1 MKITALTL
9 ILSLISSPLFSSET
23 SIIVNGKTT
32 TTTGEAVIS
41 NNGTITINGRTL
53 AGNIIQGS
61 GKFSTETRNLP
72 NFTEVHLGIAADV
85 TIISGEKPNCQILAD
100 DNLHPLIST
109 ESSGLSLRISAK
121 DNYSSAR
128 KIAIKLETPL
138 LTRTENNGSGR
149 ISIAEVNQEKI
160 ELVINGSGDI
170 TVNGEVSEL
179 NTEINGSG
187 SVHAENLQADIV
199 KININGSGNADV
211 NSIDA
216 LTAKINGSGNIH
228 YIGKPPK
235 MNTRVT
241 GSGTISNK

>member
-9 ILSLISSPLFSSET
+9 FLSLISSPLFSSEVT
-23 SIIVNGKTT
+23 ITNNGKTT
-32 TTTGEAVIS
+32 TTTGEVITIK
-41 NNGTITINGRTL
+41 NGTITINGRAL
-53 AGNIIQGS
+53 AGNITQGS
-61 GKFSTETRNLP
+61 GEFSTETRNLP
-72 NFTEVHLGIAADV
+72 NFTELHLGIAADV
-85 TIISGEKPNCQILAD
+85 TIISGEKSKCQISAD
-100 DNLHPLIST
+100 DNLLPLILT
-109 ESSGLSLRISAK
+109 ESRGHSLRISAK

-149 ISIAEVNQEKI
+149 ITIAEVTRDKI

-170 TVNGEVSEL
+170 TANGKVLEL
-179 NTEINGSG
+179 NAEINGSG
-187 SVHAENLQADIV
+187 SVHAKNLQADIV

-211 NSIDA
+211 NSTDA

-235 MNTRVT
+235 VDTRVT
-241 GSGTISNK
+241 GSGTILNK